1 MKVNIGF
8 PDNQFD
14 SPLCH
19 TKLAGWT
26 WDSHSS
32 VETLLAPFTSQGLYS
47 DEPERIPSRTVLPGA
62 TEEEVIGSTLT
73 LQPPNCAR
81 TGHGHPQDGC
91 LVPWAGAWPEYSPC
105 CPNGQW
111 SGPGVHSQENSSS
124 EEVFFFLTS
133 VFWPFSLFQGCLP
146 DVTIWMSTWQASM
159 NPWTRLNGPWTRLNG
174 PSNHSQDDFTGEKK
188 RRQL

>member
-124 EEVFFFLTS
+124 EEVFFFNFCFLAFQPVPGLLARCNHLDEHMAS
-133 VFWPFSLFQGCLP
+133 IHEPMDKAEWP
-146 DVTIWMSTWQASM
+146 M
-159 NPWTRLNGPWTRLNG
+159 NKAEWPI
-174 PSNHSQDDFTGEKK
+174 
-188 RRQL
+188 